1 MVGKGIPDRGMST
14 SKDTDNLRPPLGS
27 AIPIPSIY
35 LREMKAYEHSG
46 GKRVG
51 DPEIQGA

>member
-1 MVGKGIPDRGMST
+1 MVGEGIPDRGMST
-14 SKDTDNLRPPLGS
+14 TKDTDNLRPPLGS

-35 LREMKAYEHSG
+35 LREMKAYEHSD

-51 DPEIQGA
+51 DLEIQGA